1 MSSSELIR
9 QIWCGRQ
16 DRYSEL
22 RANLRQG
29 SGDHTKVEM
38 YYIGG

>member
-1 MSSSELIR
+1 MSALIR
-9 QIWCGRQ
+9 QVWSARQ

-29 SGDHTKVEM
+29 TGDHTKVEM

>member
-1 MSSSELIR
+1 LAQIIR
-9 QIWCGRQ
+9 QVWSGRE

-22 RANLRQG
+22 RANLRDA